1 MQLQLKKIF
10 GFNDLL
16 LIGALLVAMVLGWNT
31 VTAMQKNYRLQ
42 QKYDA
47 LKAEVEL
54 NELQNQNLKYTIAY
68 LKTEDYQ
75 ELAAREK
82 FNKAFSG
89 ENMVYL
95 PGNGVATQAPVVKAT
110 ASAAKLKSTGWKAN
124 IQAWWHFLQGKQSN
138 G

>member
-1 MQLQLKKIF
+1 
-10 GFNDLL
+10 
-16 LIGALLVAMVLGWNT
+16 MVLGWNT

-82 FNKAFSG
+82 FNKAFPG
-89 ENMVYL
+89 ENLVYL
-95 PGNGVATQAPVVKAT
+95 PGNGAATQAPVVKSAT
-110 ASAAKLKSTGWKAN
+110 AAAKQKSTGWKAN
-124 IQAWWHFLQGKQSN
+124 VQAWWHFLQGKQTDK
-138 G
+138 